1 MPKSGKQQSFLCIRG
16 DFVFSSLDENHPPPD
31 IIHRHPRIRSVTV
44 ITPCQNPFIFQCP
57 DTMQNILYLA
67 KKAPV
72 VRAFC
77 GPAGED
83 AKEIRENLLKNIVEE
98 YDVDKATET
107 MNIVDFEQRK

>member
-1 MPKSGKQQSFLCIRG
+1 MW
-16 DFVFSSLDENHPPPD
+16 
-31 IIHRHPRIRSVTV
+31 
-44 ITPCQNPFIFQCP
+44 
-57 DTMQNILYLA
+57 DTETAAVQMRNVLYLA

-83 AKEIRENLLKNIVEE
+83 AKEIHENLLKNIVEE
-98 YDVDKATET
+98 YDVDKATEA